1 MNVHEAD
8 YNATSITLSW
18 ELQDN
23 IDENRIIT
31 GITAAAVKEG
41 ATDEESAIESQELGA
56 DATSVTF
63 ELPGPG
69 DYVFTITTNN
79 DFSADVETSATEIH
93 TVKVT
98 TDPPTVKPTTPEP
111 TKKPTTEPKKE
122 PTTAAKEEPDVEID
136 IGDGGETSKYG
147 RFYLHRKSG

>member
-1 MNVHEAD
+1 M
-8 YNATSITLSW
+8 
-18 ELQDN
+18 
-23 IDENRIIT
+23 
-31 GITAAAVKEG
+31 KEG
-41 ATDEESAIESQELGA
+41 ATDEEPAIESQELSA

-79 DFSADVETSATEIH
+79 DYSADVETSATEIH
-93 TVKVT
+93 TVKET
-98 TDPPTVKPTTPEP
+98 TDPPVEPTTPEP
-111 TKKPTTEPKKE
+111 TVKPTTEPKKE
-122 PTTAAKEEPDVEID
+122 PTTAAKDEPDVEID